1 MFNNTSRTVTSHYL
15 FRMNNSGMK
24 PNTKLIIALALASAA
39 SSATAAGYDSSKTA
53 AYQGLGSIG
62 QGISQIGQAAAG
74 SLVTKADK
82 FVDTA
87 GNVYTVLRDAHGA
100 ATQFVMNAVGSVF
113 DVTKMTGTFLIDAAW
128 QYPKDLGNA
137 MMDGFSELQSSLGQG
152 VDAAAT
158 LGQFAVNMRPDLPP
172 LNQMHKPSAWK
183 NAASSTLGKW
193 GTAFND
199 IEVQLQGAA
208 NPYEEKYCT
217 PASFKPSTK
226 RPSTV
231 KMPGFY
237 IEVGLGE
244 CTVDESKASVKNSTI
259 ECIKPYLKYAHEPGS
274 YVHKFHS
281 APKFTSKSCKIEKK
295 IGDSDEMTL
304 YEFSDHGDINSM
316 AGRVS
321 DAFGTALAALTT
333 GKQDMAADLRA
344 FVDGL
349 NIDGEALDDYVKAK
363 AEELASVEASV
374 VDQMKH
380 VATQ

>member
-1 MFNNTSRTVTSHYL
+1 
-15 FRMNNSGMK
+15 MNNSGMK
-24 PNTKLIIALALASAA
+24 RNTKLIVALALASAA
-39 SSATAAGYDSSKTA
+39 SSATAAGYDSSKAA

-62 QGISQIGQAAAG
+62 QGISQIGQATAS
-74 SLVTKADK
+74 SLVSKADK

-113 DVTKMTGTFLIDAAW
+113 DVTKMTGTFLVDAAL

-137 MMDGFSELQSSLGQG
+137 MMDGFSGIQSSLGQG

-158 LGQFAVNMRPDLPP
+158 LGQFAANMRPDLPP

-183 NAASSTLGKW
+183 NAASSTMDKW
-193 GTAFND
+193 GTAFSD
-199 IEVQLQGAA
+199 VEVQLPALI
-208 NPYEEKYCT
+208 NPYEEKYCE

-226 RPSTV
+226 KPSTV
-231 KMPGFY
+231 KMPAFY

-244 CTVDESKASVKNSTI
+244 CTVNGNTTSIKNSTI
-259 ECIKPYLKYAHEPGS
+259 DCTKPYLMYAHEPGS

-295 IGDSDEMTL
+295 FGESDEMTL
-304 YEFSDHGDINSM
+304 YEFSDHGDIHSM
-316 AGRVS
+316 VGRVS

-333 GKQDMAADLRA
+333 GKQDIAADLRT
-344 FVDGL
+344 FVDSLDVDTG
-349 NIDGEALDDYVKAK
+349 ALDEYVKAK
-363 AEELASVEASV
+363 AEELASVEATV
-374 VDQMKH
+374 VDQIKNM
-380 VATQ
+380 ADQ